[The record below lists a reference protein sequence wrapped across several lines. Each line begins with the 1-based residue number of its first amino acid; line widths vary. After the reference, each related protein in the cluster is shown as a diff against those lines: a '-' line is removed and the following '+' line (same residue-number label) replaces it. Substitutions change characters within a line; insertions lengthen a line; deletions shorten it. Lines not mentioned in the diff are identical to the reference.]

1 MTGKP
6 ILGELHEA
14 VMMFPVVDLA
24 IWPTI
29 SQTPYYTRLTMQ
41 IEVVLRKFGN
51 STGVAFPPGIL
62 KDLGLQ
68 AGSSLLMDTTSAGQI
83 TLEPKRKFSL
93 EQLLSQCN
101 MNAKRPSDMEAWD
114 ESSRAGQEML

>member
-1 MTGKP
+1 M
-6 ILGELHEA
+6 H
-14 VMMFPVVDLA
+14 
-24 IWPTI
+24 
-29 SQTPYYTRLTMQ
+29 

-83 TLEPKRKFSL
+83 TLEPKRRFTL
-93 EQLLSQCN
+93 EQLLAQCD

>member
-1 MTGKP
+1 M
-6 ILGELHEA
+6 H
-14 VMMFPVVDLA
+14 
-24 IWPTI
+24 
-29 SQTPYYTRLTMQ
+29 